1 MCNDLSADAMIR
13 AISIASGLGSTS
25 AYTWLKVPVVPDMS
39 RVMAASTLPALL
51 LGGDAPA
58 TPGNTFS
65 GWREA
70 LQIPNVRGIV
80 AGRSLLYP
88 ADGNVARAVDTVV
101 GLL

>member
-1 MCNDLSADAMIR
+1 MR
-13 AISIASGLGSTS
+13 
-25 AYTWLKVPVVPDMS
+25 

-51 LGGDAPA
+51 LGGDVPAAPRNEF
-58 TPGNTFS
+58 G

-70 LQIPNVRGIV
+70 LQLPSVRGIV

-88 ADGNVARAVDTVV
+88 ADGEVSRAVDTVV

>member
-1 MCNDLSADAMIR
+1 ME
-13 AISIASGLGSTS
+13 
-25 AYTWLKVPVVPDMS
+25 

-58 TPGNTFS
+58 SPASAGTFD
-65 GWREA
+65 GWRSA
-70 LQIPNVRGIV
+70 LRLPNVRGIV
-80 AGRSLLYP
+80 AGRQLLYP